1 MVGYCLRGNRGY
13 APPSKQEVATLA
25 EGYVGSVGG
34 TERTT
39 ERDCGHAVRV
49 FGHYILDVLTRV
61 HGRSGTL
68 RDVPAEMTRT
78 YVHIHN
84 YMTLCMCGC

>member
-1 MVGYCLRGNRGY
+1 MVGYRLRGNRGS

-25 EGYVGSVGG
+25 EGYVGGVGG

-39 ERDCGHAVRV
+39 EIDCGHAVRV
-49 FGHYILDVLTRV
+49 FGLFIPDVLTRV
-61 HGRSGTL
+61 HGRSDTL

-78 YVHIHN
+78 YVHIHVHN
-84 YMTLCMCGC
+84 YICMCG

>member
-1 MVGYCLRGNRGY
+1 MVGYRLRGNRGS

-25 EGYVGSVGG
+25 EGYVSGVGS

-39 ERDCGHAVRV
+39 ELDCGHAVRV
-49 FGHYILDVLTRV
+49 FGLYILDVLTRV
-61 HGRSGTL
+61 HGRRGTL